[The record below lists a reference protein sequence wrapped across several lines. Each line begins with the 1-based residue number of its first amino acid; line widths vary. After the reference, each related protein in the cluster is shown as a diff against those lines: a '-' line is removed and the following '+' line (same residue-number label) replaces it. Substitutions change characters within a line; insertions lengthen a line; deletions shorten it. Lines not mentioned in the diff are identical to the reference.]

1 MLSVEPILERAF
13 RMSGPAAVPGRD
25 VVLEAAVAAVEDGVA
40 GLAAV
45 VRARDVA
52 VVETEL
58 RVAAAAVVEVL
69 GLVESAEDAVI
80 QRFIH
85 WKSRHSLFE

>member
-13 RMSGPAAVPGRD
+13 RMSGAAAVPGRD
-25 VVLEAAVAAVEDGVA
+25 GALEAAALAAVEDGVA

-45 VRARDVA
+45 VRVRDAA

-58 RVAAAAVVEVL
+58 RAAAAVVVEVL
-69 GLVESAEDAVI
+69 GLVESTEDAVI
-80 QRFIH
+80 
-85 WKSRHSLFE
+85 

>member
-13 RMSGPAAVPGRD
+13 RISGAAAVPGRD
-25 VVLEAAVAAVEDGVA
+25 VVLEAVVAAAEDGVA

-45 VRARDVA
+45 VRVRDVA

-58 RVAAAAVVEVL
+58 RAVVVVEVL
-69 GLVESAEDAVI
+69 GLVESTEDAVI
-80 QRFIH
+80 QRFIQ
-85 WKSRHSLFE
+85 